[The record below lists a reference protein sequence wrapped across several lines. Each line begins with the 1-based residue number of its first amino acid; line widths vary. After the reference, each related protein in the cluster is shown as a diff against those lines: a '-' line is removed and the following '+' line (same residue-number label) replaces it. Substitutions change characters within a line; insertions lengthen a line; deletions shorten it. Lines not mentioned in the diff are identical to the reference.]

1 VIGFAGILATMV
13 IYLILAQNSGV
24 PALSVAGNVTKFANA
39 VPARSPISHA
49 SAIIHLIA
57 KCLC

>member
-1 VIGFAGILATMV
+1 MV

-24 PALSVAGNVTKFANA
+24 PVLSVAGNVTKFANA
-39 VPARSPISHA
+39 VPARSPISPA